1 MTQKLIQKIA
11 KNFAPPPRLKVSE
24 WADQFRK
31 LSPESSAEPGQWV
44 TARAEYQRDIMD
56 AVNDPA
62 VTEVVVMTS
71 AQIGKTEALGNI
83 VAYYVTQD
91 ASPMLM
97 LQPTLEMAETYSKDR
112 LAPMVRDCP
121 HLTDKIGDPRS
132 RKTDN
137 TLLHKTFPGGH
148 ITLAGANSAASLASR
163 PVRVVLCDEVDR
175 YPASAGTEGDPV
187 NLARKRTVTFWNRK
201 LILTS
206 TPTIKGAS
214 RIESAFLKSDQR
226 RYFVKC
232 PHCQHEQVFVW
243 AGVKWDDD
251 PKSAWYE
258 CGNCNRPI
266 TNGQKLQMVREGKW
280 KATAEFTGIA
290 GFHLNEL
297 YSPWRTFGD
306 VADDFVKAKDDP
318 QKLKVWVNTSL
329 GETWDDQQGETPQF
343 EELASRAENYSPSFV
358 PKGGLFL
365 TAGVDVQADRLAIVV
380 KAWGRGEESW
390 LIYWGEIF
398 GEVTQ
403 PKVWQDLDA
412 LLTMKFEHELET
424 EIAITCTAIDS
435 GFKPQEVYN
444 FARSRRYKVLAT
456 KGMSTPGKPILG
468 RASKQDVNYRG
479 EIIKGG
485 VKLFP
490 VGTDVGKDLVYSRIK
505 IREGAGRMHF
515 PQGLDDDYFMQLTAE
530 KLMVKFVKG
539 VPVREWVKV
548 RARNEAL
555 DCEVLAYAAAL
566 AAGLNRAN
574 WDKLEA
580 QLQPQKVEEVM
591 PEKTVNPV
599 PAKKPQS
606 RGQGFVGGW

>member
-1 MTQKLIQKIA
+1 MSQELIQKIA

-83 VAYYVTQD
+83 IAYYVTQD

-97 LQPTLEMAETYSKDR
+97 LQPTLEMAEAYSKDR

-121 HLTDKIGDPRS
+121 QLTDKIGDPKS

-266 TNGQKLQMVREGKW
+266 TNGQKLQMVREGRW

-412 LLTMKFEHELET
+412 LLTMKFEHELGT
-424 EIAITCTAIDS
+424 DIAITCTAIDS

-444 FARSRRYKVLAT
+444 FVRSRRYKVLAT
-456 KGMSTPGKPILG
+456 KGMSSPGKPILG

-566 AAGLNRAN
+566 AAGLNRAS

-580 QLQPQKVEEVM
+580 QLQPQKVEEVV

-599 PAKKPQS
+599 PAKKPRS

>member
-97 LQPTLEMAETYSKDR
+97 LQPTLEMAEAYSKDR

-121 HLTDKIGDPRS
+121 HLTDKIGDPKS

-505 IREGAGRMHF
+505 IREGAGKMHF

-566 AAGLNRAN
+566 AAGLNRAS
-574 WDKLEA
+574 WDNLEA
-580 QLQPQKVEEVM
+580 QLQPQKVEEVV

-599 PAKKPQS
+599 PAKRPRS

>member
-1 MTQKLIQKIA
+1 M
-11 KNFAPPPRLKVSE
+11 SE

>member
-1 MTQKLIQKIA
+1 MSQELIQKIA

-83 VAYYVTQD
+83 IAYYVTQD

-97 LQPTLEMAETYSKDR
+97 LQPTLEMAEAYSKDR

-121 HLTDKIGDPRS
+121 QLTDKIGDPKS

-206 TPTIKGAS
+206 TPTNKGAS

-266 TNGQKLQMVREGKW
+266 TNGQKLQMVREGRW

-412 LLTMKFEHELET
+412 LLTMKFEHELGT
-424 EIAITCTAIDS
+424 DIAITCTAIDS

-444 FARSRRYKVLAT
+444 FVRSRRYKVLAT
-456 KGMSTPGKPILG
+456 KGMSSPGKPILG

-548 RARNEAL
+548 RTRNEAL

-580 QLQPQKVEEVM
+580 QLQPQKVEEVV

-599 PAKKPQS
+599 PAKKPRS

>member
-1 MTQKLIQKIA
+1 MSQELIQKIA

-83 VAYYVTQD
+83 IAYYVTQD

-97 LQPTLEMAETYSKDR
+97 LQPTLEMAEAYSKDR

-121 HLTDKIGDPRS
+121 QLTDKIGDPKS

-206 TPTIKGAS
+206 TPTNKGAS

-266 TNGQKLQMVREGKW
+266 TNGQKLQMVREGRW

-412 LLTMKFEHELET
+412 LLTMKFEHELGT
-424 EIAITCTAIDS
+424 DIAITCTAIDS

-444 FARSRRYKVLAT
+444 FVRSRRYKVLAT
-456 KGMSTPGKPILG
+456 KGMSSPGKPILG

-566 AAGLNRAN
+566 AAGLNRAS

-580 QLQPQKVEEVM
+580 QLQPQKVEEVV

-599 PAKKPQS
+599 PAKKPRS

>member
-365 TAGVDVQADRLAIVV
+365 TAGVDVQADRLAVVV

-403 PKVWQDLDA
+403 PKVWQDLDT

>member
-1 MTQKLIQKIA
+1 MSQELIQKIA

-83 VAYYVTQD
+83 IAYYVTQD

-97 LQPTLEMAETYSKDR
+97 LQPTLEMAEAYSKDR

-121 HLTDKIGDPRS
+121 QLTDKIGDPKS

-412 LLTMKFEHELET
+412 LLTMKFEHELGT
-424 EIAITCTAIDS
+424 DIAITCTAIDS

-444 FARSRRYKVLAT
+444 FVRSRRYKVLAT
-456 KGMSTPGKPILG
+456 KGMSSPGKPILG

-566 AAGLNRAN
+566 AAGLNRAS

-580 QLQPQKVEEVM
+580 QLQPQKVEEVV

-599 PAKKPQS
+599 PAKKPRS